1 MRVAVSFRLKVR
13 NSWNILG
20 VNWTKN
26 MPLSP
31 WYGGFFE
38 RLVRST
44 KEVLRKVLN
53 GCRLNYEELQTVL
66 LETEAI

>member
-1 MRVAVSFRLKVR
+1 M
-13 NSWNILG
+13 NILG
-20 VNWTKN
+20 VNWITN

-44 KEVLRKVLN
+44 KEVLWKVLN